1 MINDKLIYNIII
13 MFDDYNYWDER
24 QYYPKCPKCNQP
36 ISSTRFCSRE
46 CWINQ
51 RQQRQTLEDFIN
63 ETFKHIPPPPK
74 YEQKT
79 YTRGKQCYSNDWNVL
94 GLVPPKTETE
104 LRKQYKKL
112 ALLYHPDKCGD
123 SDKFIQIKNSYDNL
137 ISVI

>member
-1 MINDKLIYNIII
+1 MYN
-13 MFDDYNYWDER
+13 DYNYWDER
-24 QYYPKCPKCNQP
+24 QYYPICSKCNQP

-46 CWINQ
+46 CWIQQ

-63 ETFKHIPPPPK
+63 ETFNNIPPPPK

-79 YTRGKQCYSNDWNVL
+79 YLNDWNVM
-94 GLVPPKTETE
+94 GLVPPKTEAE

-112 ALLYHPDKCGD
+112 ALMYHPDKCGD
-123 SDKFIQIKNSYDNL
+123 SDKFIQIKNAFDNL

>member
-46 CWINQ
+46 CWIQQ

-79 YTRGKQCYSNDWNVL
+79 YSNDWNVL

-104 LRKQYKKL
+104 IRKQYKKL
-112 ALLYHPDKCGD
+112 ALMYHPDKCGD
-123 SDKFIQIKNSYDNL
+123 TDKFIQIKNSYDNL

>member
-63 ETFKHIPPPPK
+63 ETFNNIPPPPK

-79 YTRGKQCYSNDWNVL
+79 YSNDWNVL

-104 LRKQYKKL
+104 IRKQYKKL

>member
-1 MINDKLIYNIII
+1 
-13 MFDDYNYWDER
+13 MFDDYNYWDEQ

-36 ISSTRFCSRE
+36 ISSTRFCSRD
-46 CWINQ
+46 CWIQQ

-63 ETFKHIPPPPK
+63 QNFNDIPPPPN
-74 YEQKT
+74 YEQK
-79 YTRGKQCYSNDWNVL
+79 RCYINDWNVL

-112 ALLYHPDKCGD
+112 ALMYHPDKCGN